1 MCFSEF
7 TQLKQDAGASMKP
20 LSFREWML
28 CLWVVPVALVGAIFS
43 HFKENWE
50 NRNLP
55 LRETQETY
63 RAELRAKHS
72 RG

>member
-1 MCFSEF
+1 MTGE
-7 TQLKQDAGASMKP
+7 TMKP
-20 LSFREWML
+20 LSWREWML

-55 LRETQETY
+55 LKETREEHPP
-63 RAELRAKHS
+63 RLRTKHS
-72 RG
+72 RV